1 MIWLGHGRNFFVT
14 LDDLLTLRVPPPA
27 NDPTMMN
34 AMAVAWLQCASLSL
48 TISQSRVQAAPRR
61 RPGVPIED
69 TSRDQRASAPR
80 TRRPVREPSILGRKV
95 TDTTSPGLNELA

>member
-48 TISQSRVQAAPRR
+48 TISQSLCR
-61 RPGVPIED
+61 RPRGGDPACP
-69 TSRDQRASAPR
+69 SRTHLGISGPARLGQGDLCANHPSSEGRSP
-80 TRRPVREPSILGRKV
+80 TPHRP
-95 TDTTSPGLNELA
+95 A

>member
-34 AMAVAWLQCASLSL
+34 AMAVAWLQCASLTRL
-48 TISQSRVQAAPRR
+48 SQ
-61 RPGVPIED
+61 
-69 TSRDQRASAPR
+69 
-80 TRRPVREPSILGRKV
+80 
-95 TDTTSPGLNELA
+95 LAC